1 MKVHILDDWFD
12 TLRTLPCFS
21 LLEGHDT
28 TVWTDHEPVP
38 VRLSA
43 RVADAEALI
52 LFRERTK
59 IGAEL
64 LERLPN
70 LKLISQRSV
79 YPHVD
84 VPACSDNGVLLC
96 SNMHSGIPSYAAA
109 EHTLALILSSY
120 RQIPDQ
126 VASIRAGNWQ
136 SGVGRTLRGKTLG
149 LYGFGRIGGA
159 VAEYAKAIGMKVQWW
174 SSEAGRARAIA
185 AGESVPASRDAFFA
199 TSDIVS
205 LHVRLK
211 PATRVIITYT
221 DLPEEDNYYVFDFG
235 FGEYF
240 ASEDTFYQDQQF
252 SFSYFYDE
260 ENVEVGTEV
269 TVSILGADAEF
280 YNYMN
285 QLIEQSDDGFNP
297 FQTPTLTVRGNFI
310 NATDIDNDETFDNV
324 GNENNFA
331 LGYFALVQVFSES
344 LVIEEL

>member
-1 MKVHILDDWFD
+1 MKSQFLKYLFFLSLGILSLSSCEDVIEVD
-12 TLRTLPCFS
+12 TPSGDSRLIIDALVRI
-21 LLEGHDT
+21 DT
-28 TVWTDHEPVP
+28 TQPITVIRVKVSETNGFFETTAPADLQQITLSNLDNPLPDAFVLTEEEPGSGIYSESIATAALLQDRWLLQIDFEDEFYLAEATFARSVP
-38 VRLSA
+38 V
-43 RVADAEALI
+43 DD
-52 LFRERTK
+52 
-59 IGAEL
+59 
-64 LERLPN
+64 LE
-70 LKLISQRSV
+70 QG
-79 YPHVD
+79 D
-84 VPACSDNGVLLC
+84 
-96 SNMHSGIPSYAAA
+96 
-109 EHTLALILSSY
+109 
-120 RQIPDQ
+120 
-126 VASIRAGNWQ
+126 
-136 SGVGRTLRGKTLG
+136 
-149 LYGFGRIGGA
+149 RITFD
-159 VAEYAKAIGMKVQWW
+159 EDDT
-174 SSEAGRARAIA
+174 E
-185 AGESVPASRDAFFA
+185 
-199 TSDIVS
+199 
-205 LHVRLK
+205 
-211 PATRVIITYT
+211 VIITYT